1 MHAAGRFQDLFFIVD
16 TCQGG
21 TLFQQFR
28 TPGVLAIGSSGRGE
42 NSFAHQNDLKLGVA
56 LVDRFTD
63 ASCEYVYKLADRAAT
78 SELHSELAFLA
89 KVPLSVMLWSYNPV
103 QLKSTPVLRT
113 DLFDADGKEGG
124 EGGETSSSSRS
135 TNKTRLAR
143 TPVTHFFAQSR
154 GVRLVTMDAEEED
167 EDEDESW
174 TSGSSSSSSRSS
186 SPAGAWQAFPVR
198 GANLVNGHGP
208 SSDELRT
215 VPALLAENRALYA
228 LATLA
233 VCAVSWAAC
242 RIQLCVQERE
252 CVLG

>member
-89 KVPLSVMLWSYNPV
+89 QVPLSVMLRSYNPV
-103 QLKSTPVLRT
+103 QLKSMPVLRT
-113 DLFDADGKEGG
+113 DLFDADGKDGE

-154 GVRLVTMDAEEED
+154 GVRWVAMNEEEED

-174 TSGSSSSSSRSS
+174 TSGSSSSSR

-208 SSDELRT
+208 PSSDELRS
-215 VPALLAENRALYA
+215 VPPLLAGGRAVHA
-228 LATLA
+228 LATLT

-242 RIQLCVQERE
+242 RIQ
-252 CVLG
+252 